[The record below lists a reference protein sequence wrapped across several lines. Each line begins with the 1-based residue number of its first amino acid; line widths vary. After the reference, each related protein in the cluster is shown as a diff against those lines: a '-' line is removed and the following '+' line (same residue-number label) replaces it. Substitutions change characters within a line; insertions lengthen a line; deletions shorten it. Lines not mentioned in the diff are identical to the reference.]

1 MSRSEVILLAGQ
13 RRAVQFDMS
22 TQHSTCY
29 LDTFIAVAPDSP
41 ATAAAVPPTRSGA
54 EPSVAGLT
62 HAMITAEPY
71 GHTSDDVI
79 FTVWADR
86 RSVPEAG
93 REAARADFFST
104 GQACL
109 RSSDLG
115 KRYGWG
121 VHSDSQGR
129 VALYAL
135 DSPEYAAF
143 ATGTSPLDGRPVAV
157 KAAMRSR
164 RG

>member
-1 MSRSEVILLAGQ
+1 MP
-13 RRAVQFDMS
+13 
-22 TQHSTCY
+22 TQHTTDY
-29 LDTFIAVAPDSP
+29 LDTFIAVAPD
-41 ATAAAVPPTRSGA
+41 ATATTATVPPTRAGA
-54 EPSVAGLT
+54 DPSIPARTYALI
-62 HAMITAEPY
+62 AAEPY

-86 RSVPEAG
+86 RGVPEAE
-93 REAARADFFST
+93 REASRADFFST
-104 GQACL
+104 GRACL

-121 VHSDSQGR
+121 VHSDGGGR

-135 DSPEYAAF
+135 DGPEYAAF
-143 ATGTSPLDGRPVAV
+143 AAGTSPLDGRPVAV

>member
-1 MSRSEVILLAGQ
+1 MP
-13 RRAVQFDMS
+13 
-22 TQHSTCY
+22 TQHTTCDV
-29 LDTFIAVAPDSP
+29 DTFIAVAPDST
-41 ATAAAVPPTRSGA
+41 ATAATVPPTRADGDPNIA
-54 EPSVAGLT
+54 ARTYALI
-62 HAMITAEPY
+62 AAEPY
-71 GHTSDDVI
+71 LHTSDDVI

-86 RSVPEAG
+86 RGIPEAE

-104 GQACL
+104 GKACL

-121 VHSDSQGR
+121 VHSDSAGR

-135 DSPEYAAF
+135 NSPEYLEFAA
-143 ATGTSPLDGRPVAV
+143 GTSPQDGRPVAV
-157 KAAMRSR
+157 KAAMRSP